1 MLANDVKLRE
11 ESHLVRDRQQ
21 VERLDLLVHGLYLQT
36 DVNVEQFAA
45 GNLLNVTPPQDQL
58 LFLAQNSL
66 LLDIDL
72 IRRCV

>member
-11 ESHLVRDRQQ
+11 ESHLVWDRQQ